1 MWCLWT
7 VAEATEEM
15 GDVAARE
22 VQVGVVEMEAEVE
35 KAGREGE
42 VVMVV
47 VVEMV
52 EEEVLAVMR
61 ALEAIAWLRRQMPA
75 CWCLSR

>member
-61 ALEAIAWLRRQMPA
+61 ALEAIA
-75 CWCLSR
+75 